1 MLFTSIYYIFFAS
14 SVILYGAGLNTS
26 AVISDSMQGLFL
38 PFVKILFSILFSCLV
53 SWLIIKNL
61 LIPLKLLDFY
71 PLVALIVFLVISIL
85 LETVVRITSGRIT
98 SEFSLSYLII
108 LLALNES
115 LNMIEVTFISVCSFV
130 SFVVL
135 FPIVYALKKRI
146 ALVGNL
152 QPHVNRKSLILI
164 SIAIISTILAVGNVT
179 WLGSRG
185 S

>member
-1 MLFTSIYYIFFAS
+1 MLFTSIYYVFFAS
-14 SVILYGAGLNTS
+14 SVILYGAGLNSS
-26 AVISDSMQGLFL
+26 AVISDSIHGLFL
-38 PFVKILFSILFSCLV
+38 PFTKIMFTILFSCML

-61 LIPLKLLDFY
+61 LIPLKFIALYPIIALLIF
-71 PLVALIVFLVISIL
+71 LIISVI
-85 LETVVRITSGRIT
+85 LESVIRITTSRVT

-115 LNMIEVTFISVCSFV
+115 LNIIEVAVISVSSFI
-130 SFVVL
+130 SFVVMI
-135 FPIVYALKKRI
+135 PVVYAIKKRI